1 MFWELYETINKFMFY
16 MLLKCVSLWTV
27 YNFQNSLQTLANP
40 SSASTVALVCLC
52 KFYILFPNIYVTM
65 QRIVTQHFGSSVAFQ
80 FILTKL
86 KYNIN
91 IFTFKKNRIVLF
103 STAFICLLPL
113 ASLQLQFTN
122 KGRREDTA
130 VVWKGYKPAV
140 FIFKPGLS
148 IAH

>member
-27 YNFQNSLQTLANP
+27 YNFPNSLQTLANP

-52 KFYILFPNIYVTM
+52 RFYILFPNIYVTM
-65 QRIVTQHFGSSVAFQ
+65 QRIVIQHFGSSVAFQ

-91 IFTFKKNRIVLF
+91 IFTF
-103 STAFICLLPL
+103 
-113 ASLQLQFTN
+113 
-122 KGRREDTA
+122 
-130 VVWKGYKPAV
+130 
-140 FIFKPGLS
+140 
-148 IAH
+148 

>member
-91 IFTFKKNRIVLF
+91 IFTF
-103 STAFICLLPL
+103 
-113 ASLQLQFTN
+113 
-122 KGRREDTA
+122 
-130 VVWKGYKPAV
+130 
-140 FIFKPGLS
+140 
-148 IAH
+148 